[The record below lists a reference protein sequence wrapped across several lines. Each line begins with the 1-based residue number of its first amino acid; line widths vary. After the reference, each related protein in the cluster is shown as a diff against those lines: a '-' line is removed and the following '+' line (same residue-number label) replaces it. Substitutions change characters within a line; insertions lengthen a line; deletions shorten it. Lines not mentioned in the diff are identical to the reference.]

1 MKKKTIKGD
10 DLLALLM
17 PGQVWDVLFDD
28 DAVRVCLLVIA
39 TCVFI
44 GREGRYNIPDHMLT
58 MIEDF
63 SIWNLYPW
71 GEYMWA
77 HLCKRTV
84 NVIKKHN
91 QAETKKA
98 EAKKP
103 VKKSPKKE

>member
-17 PGQVWDVLFDD
+17 PGQVWDALFDD

-63 SIWNLYPW
+63 SIWNSYPW

-77 HLCKRTV
+77 HLYKRTV
-84 NVIKKHN
+84 NVVQKDS
-91 QAETKKA
+91 EL

-103 VKKSPKKE
+103 VQKSPKKD